1 MGINIKPIAFVSNSR
16 KVPEDDDWGN
26 ITSEITLA
34 DNMPDESFTNIELF
48 SHLEII
54 YYFNQLLPEKI
65 SFSRR
70 PRGNPDYPLMG
81 IFAQRNKDRPNSIGL
96 CTVQLIEHNKRTLL
110 VRYLDAI
117 DGTPV
122 FDIKPVFKEFQPKE
136 HFKQPEWVA
145 ELMKKY
151 W

>member
-1 MGINIKPIAFVSNSR
+1 MNISLKPIAFVKNSR
-16 KVPEDDDWGN
+16 KVPVDDNWGD
-26 ITSEITLA
+26 IISEISLA
-34 DNMPDESFTNIELF
+34 DELPVESLTNIELF

-54 YYFNQLLPEKI
+54 YHFDKLPSEEI

-70 PRGNPDYPLMG
+70 PRGNPDFPLMG

-96 CTVQLIEHNKRTLL
+96 CTVQLIEHKNRTIF
-110 VRYLDAI
+110 VRNLDAI

-122 FDIKPVFKEFQPKE
+122 IDIKPVFREYQPKDDV
-136 HFKQPEWVA
+136 KQPEWVA
-145 ELMKKY
+145 ELMIKY